1 MELNAQ
7 ERLEVGQVIEL
18 VIGPVAHGGHFVA
31 RHNGQVI
38 FVRHGITNELV
49 RIKITAVSS
58 KIAHAD
64 VIEVLTAAPS
74 RVSPPCQYA
83 GKCGGC
89 DFQHIDLATQRKL
102 KAEIIKEQFMRIG
115 KIDLSLLGFD
125 LEVNEV
131 EPTDGLHW
139 RTRMDFAVSPGG
151 KIGFFG
157 ARSNEVVEISQC
169 VIADERMNVGELAA
183 RSWKSDARVEV
194 AVSSTSEVSVM
205 RSGRSISGPT
215 QIVEQVGGNS
225 FKISP
230 EVFWQSHKSAPVTLV
245 KAALAQ
251 LGVKSNDHVCDLY
264 SGVGLF
270 AAAILKELGDQGFIT
285 LIESDKNAVVDARK
299 VFLNKNNVKILQ
311 GLVVQQLPIVK
322 RADLILLDPPRTGA
336 GEVVIKQMIKL
347 KPRKIVY
354 VACDPAA
361 LARDSKTLIDAGY
374 KLDHISA
381 YDLFPMTQHIECVAG
396 FSPAKR

>member
-18 VIGPVAHGGHFVA
+18 AIGPIAHGGHFVA

-74 RVSPPCQYA
+74 RVNPPCQYA

-89 DFQHIDLATQRKL
+89 DFQHIDLVTQRKL

-115 KIDLSLLGFD
+115 KIDLALLGFN
-125 LEVNEV
+125 LEVSEV
-131 EPTDGLHW
+131 EPSDGLHW
-139 RTRMDFAVSPGG
+139 RTRMDFAVSPAG

-157 ARSNEVVEISQC
+157 ARSNEVVEITEC
-169 VIADERMNVGELAA
+169 VIADERMNVSDLAV
-183 RSWKSDARVEV
+183 REWKSDARVEV

-215 QIVEQVGGNS
+215 QIIEQVGGNS

-230 EVFWQSHKSAPVTLV
+230 EAFWQSHKSAPVTLV
-245 KAALAQ
+245 KIALAQ

-270 AAAILKELGDQGFIT
+270 AAAILKELGETGFIT
-285 LIESDKNAVVDARK
+285 LIESDKTAVSDARRI
-299 VFLNKNNVKILQ
+299 FLNKNNVKILQ
-311 GLVVQQLPIVK
+311 GLVAQQLPIVK

-336 GEVVIKQMIKL
+336 GEVVIKQLVKL
-347 KPRKIVY
+347 RPRKIVY
-354 VACDPAA
+354 IACDPAA
-361 LARDSKTLIDAGY
+361 LARDTKTLIEAGY

-396 FSPAKR
+396 FSPVKR

>member
-18 VIGPVAHGGHFVA
+18 AIGPIAHGGHFVA

-74 RVSPPCQYA
+74 RVNPPCQYA

-89 DFQHIDLATQRKL
+89 DFQHIDLVTQRKL

-115 KIDLSLLGFD
+115 KIDLPALGFN
-125 LEVNEV
+125 LEVIEV
-131 EPTDGLHW
+131 EPSDGLHW
-139 RTRMDFAVSPGG
+139 RTRMDFAVSPNG

-169 VIADERMNVGELAA
+169 LIADERMNVSELAV
-183 RSWKSDARVEV
+183 RNWKSDARVEV

-230 EVFWQSHKSAPVTLV
+230 EAFWQSHKSAPVTLV
-245 KAALAQ
+245 KAALAE

-270 AAAILKELGDQGFIT
+270 AAAILKELGEQGFIT
-285 LIESDKNAVVDARK
+285 LIESDKNAVADARK
-299 VFLNKNNVKILQ
+299 VFLNKSNVKILQ
-311 GLVVQQLPIVK
+311 GLVAQQLPIVK
-322 RADLILLDPPRTGA
+322 RADLVLLDPPRTGA
-336 GEVVIKQMIKL
+336 GEVVIKQLIKL

-396 FSPAKR
+396 FSPVKR

>member
-49 RIKITAVSS
+49 KIKITAVSS

-89 DFQHIDLATQRKL
+89 DFQHIDLHTQRKL

-115 KIDLSLLGFD
+115 KIDLPALGFN

-131 EPTDGLHW
+131 EPSNGLHW
-139 RTRMDFAVSPGG
+139 RTRMDFAVSSNG

-169 VIADERMNVGELAA
+169 LIADERMNVSELAA
-183 RSWKSDARVEV
+183 RTWKSDARVEV

-230 EVFWQSHKSAPVTLV
+230 EAFWQSHKSAPVTLV
-245 KAALAQ
+245 KAALAE

-270 AAAILKELGDQGFIT
+270 AAAILKELGEQGFIT
-285 LIESDKNAVVDARK
+285 LIESDKSAVADARK
-299 VFLNKNNVKILQ
+299 VFLNKSNVKILG
-311 GLVVQQLPIVK
+311 GLVAQQLPIVK

-336 GEVVIKQMIKL
+336 GEVVIKQLVKL

-396 FSPAKR
+396 FSPVKR

>member
-18 VIGPVAHGGHFVA
+18 VIGPIAHGGHFVA

-49 RIKITAVSS
+49 KIKITAVSS

-74 RVSPPCQYA
+74 RVSAPCQYA

-115 KIDLSLLGFD
+115 KIDLSLPGFN
-125 LEVNEV
+125 LEVIEV
-131 EPTDGLHW
+131 EPSDGLHW
-139 RTRMDFAVSPGG
+139 RTRMDFAVSPDG

-169 VIADERMNVGELAA
+169 LIADERMNVSELAA

-230 EVFWQSHKSAPVTLV
+230 EAFWQSHKSAPVTLV

-270 AAAILKELGDQGFIT
+270 AAAILKELGEQGFIT
-285 LIESDKNAVVDARK
+285 LIESDKSAVADARR
-299 VFLNKNNVKILQ
+299 VFLYKSNVKILQ
-311 GLVVQQLPIVK
+311 GLVAQQLPIVK

-336 GEVVIKQMIKL
+336 GEVVIKQLIKL

-396 FSPAKR
+396 FSPVKR

>member
-49 RIKITAVSS
+49 KIKITAVSS

-74 RVSPPCQYA
+74 RVSAPCQYA
-83 GKCGGC
+83 GRCGGC
-89 DFQHIDLATQRKL
+89 DFQHIDLPTQKKL

-115 KIDLSLLGFD
+115 KIDLPALGFN
-125 LEVNEV
+125 LEVIEV
-131 EPTDGLHW
+131 EPSNGLHW
-139 RTRMDFAVSPGG
+139 RTRMDFAVSPNG

-169 VIADERMNVGELAA
+169 LIADERMNVSELAA
-183 RSWKSDARVEV
+183 RNWKSDARVEV

-230 EVFWQSHKSAPVTLV
+230 EAFWQSHKSAPVTLV
-245 KAALAQ
+245 KAALAE

-270 AAAILKELGDQGFIT
+270 AAAILKELGEQGFIT
-285 LIESDKNAVVDARK
+285 LIESDKSAVADARK
-299 VFLNKNNVKILQ
+299 VFLNKSNVKILG
-311 GLVVQQLPIVK
+311 GLVAQQLPIVK
-322 RADLILLDPPRTGA
+322 RADLVLLDPPRTGA
-336 GEVVIKQMIKL
+336 GEVVIKQLIKL

-396 FSPAKR
+396 FSPVKR

>member
-18 VIGPVAHGGHFVA
+18 VIGPIAHGGHFVA

-49 RIKITAVSS
+49 KIKITAVSS

-74 RVSPPCQYA
+74 RVSAPCQYA

-89 DFQHIDLATQRKL
+89 DFQHIDLLTQRKL

-115 KIDLSLLGFD
+115 KIDLSLPGFN
-125 LEVNEV
+125 LEVIEV
-131 EPTDGLHW
+131 EPSDGLHW
-139 RTRMDFAVSPGG
+139 RTRMDFAVSPDG

-169 VIADERMNVGELAA
+169 LIADERMNVSELAA

-230 EVFWQSHKSAPVTLV
+230 EAFWQSHKSAPVTLV

-270 AAAILKELGDQGFIT
+270 AAAILKELGEQGFIT
-285 LIESDKNAVVDARK
+285 LIESDKSAVADSRR
-299 VFLNKNNVKILQ
+299 VFLNKSNVKILQ
-311 GLVVQQLPIVK
+311 GLVAQQLPIVK

-336 GEVVIKQMIKL
+336 GEVVIKQLIKL

-396 FSPAKR
+396 FSPVKR

>member
-49 RIKITAVSS
+49 KIKITAVSS

-251 LGVKSNDHVCDLY
+251 LGVKSNDQVCDLY

-299 VFLNKNNVKILQ
+299 VFANKNNVKILQ
-311 GLVVQQLPIVK
+311 GLVAQQLPIVK

>member
-18 VIGPVAHGGHFVA
+18 VIGPVAHGGHFFA

-49 RIKITAVSS
+49 KIKITAVSS

-89 DFQHIDLATQRKL
+89 DFQHIDLKTQRKL

-115 KIDLSLLGFD
+115 KIDLPSLGFD
-125 LEVNEV
+125 FEVQEV
-131 EPTDGLHW
+131 EPSDGLHW

-169 VIADERMNVGELAA
+169 LIADERMNVSDLAA

-230 EVFWQSHKSAPVTLV
+230 EAFWQSHKSAPVTLV

-251 LGVKSNDHVCDLY
+251 LGVKSNDHLCDLY

-270 AAAILKELGDQGFIT
+270 AAAILMELGDQGFIT
-285 LIESDKNAVVDARK
+285 LIESDKNAVADARK

-311 GLVVQQLPIVK
+311 GLVAQQLPIVK

-336 GEVVIKQMIKL
+336 GEVVIKQIIKL